1 MNGGGKVE
9 TIPALLSRSREE
21 IHKAAQSVLPFALT
35 VQLDVVDGL
44 FNNNLTWPYESTGLI
59 EAGFDELALPSL
71 TELYWEVHLMTQMP
85 QALGEKFIA
94 MGAKRII
101 AHIEALGNADV
112 ARDTFDVW
120 HAAGAHV
127 GVSLLLDTPIS
138 AIEELVHD
146 VEVVQV
152 MSIAQIGVQGY
163 TFDARATVR
172 ITELRNR
179 YPHIV
184 IAVDGGV
191 NAANAPE
198 LVAAGANRLCVG
210 SAILKAE
217 DPRAAYDEIARAA
230 STV

>member
-1 MNGGGKVE
+1 MVGKVE
-9 TIPALLSRSREE
+9 IIPAVLSRSREE
-21 IHKAAQSVLPFALT
+21 IHKVAQSVVPFAQS

-44 FNNNLTWPYESTGLI
+44 FNSNLTWPYENAGVI
-59 EAGFDELALPSL
+59 AEGFDELALPSL
-71 TELYWEVHLMTQMP
+71 AELFWEVHLMTQKP

-101 AHIEALGNADV
+101 GHIEALGNADI
-112 ARDTFDVW
+112 AREVFDAW
-120 HAAGAHV
+120 HAAGAQV
-127 GVSLLLDTPIS
+127 GISLLLDTPIS
-138 AIEELVHD
+138 AIEELIHD

-163 TFDARATVR
+163 TFDARAVVR

-179 YPHIV
+179 YPRIV

-217 DPRAAYDEIARAA
+217 DPHAAYNEILRAIQ
-230 STV
+230 TP